1 MEKTPSSSAACATTL
16 HHLPRRAETIAG
28 EMLHVVTNWIE
39 TQVLPYVELNAKP
52 HPRPELPPPPKYLV
66 NVSAGVGKTRVAVA
80 AAIKAVEC
88 NMRVAISV
96 PTTRL
101 ALDIHQQIEKHL
113 PGISGAWLGREQHDP
128 SNPSQK
134 MCPRFDAAA
143 AAYKIGLRP
152 TAACGSKV
160 QGFCKH
166 YPRRGSSTPCA
177 YRQQDLRK
185 KQIVIFAG
193 AKMLELAP
201 NKKMNR
207 ASNHW
212 SLTWTET
219 EPQLMMEIDEQEQS
233 TEKNASGKTI
243 GDSEFDLL
251 LIDETDPFSFVSGFD
266 NSPPFVP
273 KNHINT
279 SFSEEAGVRAIL
291 NGFLYKLDDMLSE
304 TTEQHMS
311 PYLCKE
317 HDGANPE
324 VLSLEILQGVHE
336 AAEEALAE
344 IVQQASNNRE
354 LSRGNGQKILATA
367 ALLSAKRAVLL
378 KLLWVCD
385 AMTLGHMKKLEPLAH
400 LAIDRSGECAGL
412 QVRRKTEL
420 FRRYSTLPTVLFDAT
435 GEISLL
441 EKVFGPIDNNYSR
454 SAVDGPGV
462 KRYQLRDETV
472 TYSQLDNPKWPQ
484 RIRLFAELLELIHS
498 SVGLVVP
505 LKVEAQIESDLGLN
519 VKILHFGAERGNN
532 SLETVTALVVAS
544 RQAKHH
550 TYLEDMVTVLTEAPV
565 ERLSEGQRWYS
576 KQEGFITHRDQKIG
590 WPVLW
595 DQHPAPLVECAR
607 RLITEAGLE
616 QALARGR
623 NVRRTEGK
631 PLHEYV
637 LTDARTSRLV
647 DGTFTKAEF
656 KAAVGW
662 IGEFLLA
669 GVWVADG
676 KGQGILQPLLRGICS
691 QRRESLLS
699 YIIGDPAF
707 ESPKKAA
714 KWRKDQI
721 NDNPEI
727 ARLVSLI
734 DRKLHSN
741 ADSVDLLYAP
751 FPLGGFKKV
760 RAKVRGSRCYANL
773 FVRTL
778 EDETPAQALERLF
791 GKEFRE
797 IEVKP
802 E

>member
-1 MEKTPSSSAACATTL
+1 MEKTPSSSAVRATTL
-16 HHLPRRAETIAG
+16 NHLPRRAETIAG
-28 EMLHVVTNWIE
+28 EMLQVVTNWIE

-52 HPRPELPPPPKYLV
+52 HPRPDLPPPPKYLV

-80 AAIKAVEC
+80 AAKKAVEC

-113 PGISGAWLGREQHDP
+113 PGISGVWLGREQQDP

-143 AAYKIGLRP
+143 AANKIGLRP
-152 TAACGSKV
+152 SAACGNKA
-160 QGFCKH
+160 QRFCKH
-166 YPRRGSSTPCA
+166 YPSRGSSTPCA
-177 YRQQDLRK
+177 YRQQDLTK

-201 NKKMNR
+201 NKKMKR
-207 ASNHW
+207 ASDHW

-219 EPQLMMEIDEQEQS
+219 EPQLMMEIDGQEQS
-233 TEKNASGKTI
+233 TEKSMSGKAI

-251 LIDETDPFSFVSGFD
+251 LIDETDPFSFVSGFE

-273 KNHINT
+273 QNYINT
-279 SFSEEAGVRAIL
+279 RFSDKTDFQAIL
-291 NGFLYKLDDMLSE
+291 TGFLHELDDKLSE

-317 HDGANPE
+317 HDGANPVVLAREILESIHEVAGE
-324 VLSLEILQGVHE
+324 VLE
-336 AAEEALAE
+336 E
-344 IVQQASNNRE
+344 IVEQASANRE

-367 ALLSAKRAVLL
+367 AQLSTKRAVLL
-378 KLLWVCD
+378 KIQWICD
-385 AMTLGHMKKLEPLAH
+385 AMNLAHMKKLEPLAH
-400 LAIDRSGECAGL
+400 LAIDRSGESAGL

-420 FRRYSTLPTVLFDAT
+420 FRRYSTLPTILFDAT

-441 EKVFGPIDNNYSR
+441 EQVFGPIDTSYSR

-505 LKVEAQIESDLGLN
+505 LKVEAQIELNLGLN
-519 VKILHFGAERGNN
+519 VKILHFGAERGDN
-532 SLETVTALVVAS
+532 SLETVTCLIVAS

-550 TYLEDMVTVLTEAPV
+550 TDLEDMVTVLTEAPV
-565 ERLSEGQRWYS
+565 ERLPKGQRWYS
-576 KQEGFITHRDQKIG
+576 KQEGFITHRNQDIG
-590 WPVLW
+590 WPVFW
-595 DQHPAPLVECAR
+595 DRHPDSLVECAR

-623 NVRRTEGK
+623 NTRRTIGK
-631 PLHEYV
+631 PLDEYV
-637 LTDARTSRLV
+637 LTNARTSRLV

-656 KAAVGW
+656 EAAVGW
-662 IGEFLLA
+662 IGELLLA
-669 GVWVADG
+669 GIWVADG
-676 KGQGILQPLLRGICS
+676 KGQGVLQPLLRGICS
-691 QRRESLLS
+691 QRRESLLE

-707 ESPKKAA
+707 ESPRKAA

-734 DRKLHSN
+734 DRKLQSN
-741 ADSVDLLYAP
+741 ANSVDLLYAP

-760 RAKVRGSRCYANL
+760 RAKVRGSRFYANL

-778 EDETPAQALERLF
+778 EDEIPAQALERLF
-791 GKEFRE
+791 EKEFRE

>member
-1 MEKTPSSSAACATTL
+1 MEKTSSSSAAYAATL

-39 TQVLPYVELNAKP
+39 TQILPYVELKAKP
-52 HPRPELPPPPKYLV
+52 DPRPELPPPPKYLV

-113 PGISGAWLGREQHDP
+113 PGISGVWLGREQQDP

-134 MCPRFDAAA
+134 MCPRSDAAA
-143 AAYKIGLRP
+143 AAHKIGLRP
-152 TAACGSKV
+152 TAACGNKA

-166 YPRRGSSTPCA
+166 YRRRGSSTPCA

-201 NKKMNR
+201 NKKMER

-219 EPQLMMEIDEQEQS
+219 EPQLMMDIDGQEQY
-233 TEKNASGKTI
+233 TEKSTSGKAI

-251 LIDETDPFSFVSGFD
+251 LVDETNPFSFVSGFD
-266 NSPPFVP
+266 KSPPFVP
-273 KNHINT
+273 QNHINT
-279 SFSEEAGVRAIL
+279 SFSDRGDVQDIL

-324 VLSLEILQGVHE
+324 VLALEILEGIHE
-336 AAEEALAE
+336 VAAEVLAE
-344 IVQQASNNRE
+344 IVQQATANKE
-354 LSRGNGQKILATA
+354 LTRGNGQKILATA
-367 ALLSAKRAVLL
+367 ARLTAQRAVLL
-378 KLLWVCD
+378 KIQWICD
-385 AMTLGHMKKLEPLAH
+385 AMALGHTKKLEPLAH
-400 LAIDRSGECAGL
+400 LAIDRSGESAGL

-420 FRRYSTLPTVLFDAT
+420 FRRYSTLPTILFDAT

-441 EKVFGPIDNNYSR
+441 EQVFGPIDNSYSR
-454 SAVDGPGV
+454 SAIDGPGV
-462 KRYQLRDETV
+462 QRYQLRDETL

-519 VKILHFGAERGNN
+519 VKILHFGTERGDN
-532 SLETVTALVVAS
+532 SLETVIALVVAS

-550 TYLEDMVTVLTEAPV
+550 TDLEDMVTVLTEAPV
-565 ERLSEGQRWYS
+565 KRLPKGQRWYS
-576 KQEGFITHRDQKIG
+576 KCEGFITHRDKKIG
-590 WPVLW
+590 WPVSW
-595 DQHPAPLVECAR
+595 DQHPDSLVECTR
-607 RLITEAGLE
+607 RSVTEAGLE

-656 KAAVGW
+656 EAVMGW
-662 IGEFLLA
+662 TGELLLA

-676 KGQGILQPLLRGICS
+676 KGQGVLQPLFRGICS
-691 QRRESLLS
+691 QRRESLLEC
-699 YIIGDPAF
+699 IIGDPAF

-734 DRKLHSN
+734 DRKLQCN

-760 RAKVRGSRCYANL
+760 RAKVRGSRYFATVY
-773 FVRTL
+773 VRTDA
-778 EDETPAQALERLF
+778 DENPTQALQRLLAKDF
-791 GKEFRE
+791 IH
-797 IEVKP
+797 IEL
-802 E
+802 ETR